1 MTETDS
7 PAPLPARRGRR
18 PHAPTPETRNMVRGF
33 SACGITQDRIATLV
47 KIAPKTLRKHYERE
61 LETATDHI
69 VGTVGTGV
77 IAIAI
82 NAPSKEHP
90 NGKYS
95 VRDQLAASFF
105 ILRTRGGE
113 AWRETSRIEHDGKI
127 DGGPVQVI
135 LTKDDQQ
142 F

>member
-1 MTETDS
+1 MTETETPQPS
-7 PAPLPARRGRR
+7 RRGRR
-18 PHAPTPETRNMVRGF
+18 PHVPTHETRNTVRGF
-33 SACGITQDRIATLV
+33 SACGIPQDRIALYL

-61 LETATDHI
+61 LETATDRV
-69 VGTVGTGV
+69 VGTIGTGV

-82 NAPSKEHP
+82 NAPSEDYPK
-90 NGKYS
+90 GKYS

-135 LTKDDQQ
+135 LTREDQQ
-142 F
+142 L

>member
-1 MTETDS
+1 
-7 PAPLPARRGRR
+7 
-18 PHAPTPETRNMVRGF
+18 MVRGF
-33 SACGITQDRIATLV
+33 SACGIPQDRIAVLV

-61 LETATDHI
+61 LDTATDQI
-69 VGTVGTGV
+69 VGTIGTGV
-77 IAIAI
+77 IAIAA
-82 NAPSKEHP
+82 NKD
-90 NGKYS
+90 GKYT

-135 LTKDDQQ
+135 LTREDQQ
-142 F
+142 L